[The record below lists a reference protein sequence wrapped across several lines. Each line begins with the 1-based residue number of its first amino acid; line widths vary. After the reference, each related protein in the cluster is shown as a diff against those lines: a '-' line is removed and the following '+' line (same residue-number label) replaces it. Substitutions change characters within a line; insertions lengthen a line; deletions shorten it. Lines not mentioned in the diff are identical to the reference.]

1 MYCVHAILIQ
11 TPGHQ
16 DILIDGGPSPQELNL
31 ALGQKMPFWDRT
43 IDLVV
48 LTHPHADHITGLIE
62 VLQRYRVK
70 QVLFPYVEYQSPLY
84 DEWLHIIEEEGIK
97 CTFAQAGQ
105 KIDTGTG
112 DLTIEV
118 LHPLNPL
125 PDNIDPDG
133 DDIGVV
139 LRICYGEVSF
149 LLTADVSQQVEAE
162 LMKRRDNLSST
173 VLKVGHHGSGTS
185 TGAGF
190 LATVAPTIAVIS
202 VGADNTYGHPDEE
215 VLARLEEEIGGENI
229 YRTDE
234 NGTIEF
240 ITNGE
245 RLWIKVER

>member
-1 MYCVHAILIQ
+1 M
-11 TPGHQ
+11 
-16 DILIDGGPSPQELNL
+16 
-31 ALGQKMPFWDRT
+31 
-43 IDLVV
+43 VV
-48 LTHPHADHITGLIE
+48 LTHPHADHITGLID

-70 QVLFPYVEYQSPLY
+70 QVLFPPIECPSPLW
-84 DEWLHIIEEEGIK
+84 DEWLRIIEEEGIE

-105 KIDTGTG
+105 KIDAGTG

-118 LHPLNPL
+118 LHPFNPL
-125 PDNIDPDG
+125 PDYIELDG

-139 LRICYGEVSF
+139 LRVCYGEVSF
-149 LLTADVSQQVEAE
+149 LLTADVSQEVEAE
-162 LMKRRDNLSST
+162 LMKRRADLSST

-190 LATVAPTIAVIS
+190 LATVDPTIAAIS

-240 ITNGE
+240 ITDGE
-245 RLWIKVER
+245 RLWIEVEREES